1 MLEQLIKTAQIKEFV
16 ESERMTVY
24 EASFNF
30 ERNNVPEYEYYK
42 KIIESISSR
51 DELEF
56 TIQDE
61 INNVFDLLSGNLEEY
76 QSYIKDSLNDM
87 IFNVKIQIDKNLIN
101 NHLSIYSFQKFV
113 DDILSLELDE
123 VMMSFSSIFNS
134 SEEYIIFDVYD
145 GITTFTTKTMFFI
158 PSNPVDEIKIDID
171 YNFNRNQRIQ
181 ECKEISYFYNFDRYE
196 LLPDDFKIN
205 FNFKDN
211 PLTELFKKITTILS
225 MCFLASS
232 STINGNLIK
241 GVINGQR
248 TIDYSCDYGKLSNN
262 SVLYNVYNWIY
273 TDGNPIDKAII
284 ARNVISLHCRN
295 ISVMK
300 IDDKVFASIQSNYNL
315 YLKANVKEYL
325 ALKNKVSEF
334 ISETVSKTGEYAME
348 MLDKFKSN
356 LLAIFGF
363 LFTIVLANV
372 VSDQPLDNIF
382 TQDILTLLK
391 IILFGSFLYLCIC
404 AVQFRFQINK
414 VQESYKQLK
423 LNYTDIL
430 AEDDIHDIFKNDEII
445 NKMLKTINTHKWIYL
460 IIWFFLLV
468 LAYIVVEM
476 LSYNITRTVI
486 IDFLC
491 HVISLFRK

>member
-211 PLTELFKKITTILS
+211 PLTELFKK
-225 MCFLASS
+225 
-232 STINGNLIK
+232 
-241 GVINGQR
+241 
-248 TIDYSCDYGKLSNN
+248 
-262 SVLYNVYNWIY
+262 
-273 TDGNPIDKAII
+273 
-284 ARNVISLHCRN
+284 
-295 ISVMK
+295 
-300 IDDKVFASIQSNYNL
+300 NYNHTF
-315 YLKANVKEYL
+315 NV
-325 ALKNKVSEF
+325 F
-334 ISETVSKTGEYAME
+334 
-348 MLDKFKSN
+348 
-356 LLAIFGF
+356 FGF
-363 LFTIVLANV
+363 
-372 VSDQPLDNIF
+372 
-382 TQDILTLLK
+382 
-391 IILFGSFLYLCIC
+391 IIH
-404 AVQFRFQINK
+404 
-414 VQESYKQLK
+414 YK
-423 LNYTDIL
+423 
-430 AEDDIHDIFKNDEII
+430 
-445 NKMLKTINTHKWIYL
+445 W
-460 IIWFFLLV
+460 
-468 LAYIVVEM
+468 
-476 LSYNITRTVI
+476 
-486 IDFLC
+486 
-491 HVISLFRK
+491 

>member
-76 QSYIKDSLNDM
+76 QSYIKDSLDDM

-315 YLKANVKEYL
+315 YLK
-325 ALKNKVSEF
+325 
-334 ISETVSKTGEYAME
+334 
-348 MLDKFKSN
+348 
-356 LLAIFGF
+356 
-363 LFTIVLANV
+363 
-372 VSDQPLDNIF
+372 
-382 TQDILTLLK
+382 
-391 IILFGSFLYLCIC
+391 
-404 AVQFRFQINK
+404 
-414 VQESYKQLK
+414 
-423 LNYTDIL
+423 
-430 AEDDIHDIFKNDEII
+430 
-445 NKMLKTINTHKWIYL
+445 
-460 IIWFFLLV
+460 
-468 LAYIVVEM
+468 
-476 LSYNITRTVI
+476 
-486 IDFLC
+486 
-491 HVISLFRK
+491 